1 MNNASPS
8 ANVNLQPRGVTV
20 SKITKNIGGFVN
32 KNNIGTLV
40 VVMILIIVAVY
51 GILYVYKKYNDTS
64 LDTIT
69 MLKTPTIVPQSDI
82 KNIST
87 DVQLPSNVNGKEY
100 AYSFWMYVDAEQLDQ
115 TSANKFV
122 LGRIESST
130 NLTSGTPIFYM
141 DRSLNK
147 LHVYV
152 KKMGDSVRGINDLA
166 HMYPESVLTIPY
178 VPLQRWV
185 NVILVVD
192 NNFLQLFMD
201 GELRQVKDL
210 SQYEHTSSQFPSV
223 IASPVGNIM
232 IGSSNGIP
240 SFKGFISKVQV
251 FNYAI
256 TIDHAKIIYKAG
268 PLHKSILSAIGIPM
282 IGIQNPFYRIDE
294 RATDATCNN

>member
-8 ANVNLQPRGVTV
+8 ANVNLQTKGASVY
-20 SKITKNIGGFVN
+20 KNIGGFIT

-40 VVMILIIVAVY
+40 VVMILIIVAIY
-51 GILYVYKKYNDTS
+51 GILYVYKKYNETS

-69 MLKTPTIVPQSDI
+69 MLKTPTIVPQNDI
-82 KNIST
+82 KNISA

-122 LGRIESST
+122 LGRMESSA
-130 NLTSGTPIFYM
+130 NLTNGTPIFYM
-141 DRSLNK
+141 DRTMNK

-152 KKMGDSVRGINDLA
+152 KKVNDNVISINDIA
-166 HMYPESVLTIPY
+166 NIYPESVLTIPY
-178 VPLQRWV
+178 IPMQRWI

-210 SQYEHTSSQFPSV
+210 TQYESTGNQFPSV

-232 IGSSNGIP
+232 IGSSSGIP

-282 IGIQNPFYRIDE
+282 IGLQNPFYRIDE
-294 RATDATCNN
+294 RAATVEGTTCNN